1 MLNFTGHSERWKLT
15 VLAEHDMRDDRR
27 RRVEHSHDAGTRC
40 PSLACLRE
48 RACTGVLKDR
58 IEEQQAGQDDGLEDA
73 GAFIEPQQSAHFQ
86 LIHKLEDIH
95 GISTRRNP
103 L

>member
-1 MLNFTGHSERWKLT
+1 MLNLTGHSERWKLS
-15 VLAEHDMRDDRR
+15 VLAQHDMRDDRR

-48 RACTGVLKDR
+48 RVCAGVLEDR

-73 GAFIEPQQSAHFQ
+73 GAVVEPQRSAQFPIFPQ
-86 LIHKLEDIH
+86 A
-95 GISTRRNP
+95 RR
-103 L
+103 